1 MKQTVITRAGEET
14 RELGEKLGRLI
25 QGGIAISLTG
35 DLGAGKTTFVQGLA
49 KGLGVPDSFY
59 VTSPTYTIINEYPG
73 RVDLC
78 HMDLYRLGS
87 SDELDY
93 IGFDEIVD
101 SDRVIIIEWPGIIE
115 PGQINFDLDI
125 ILAIDEQFNR
135 KISFI
140 ASGLEAAKVLRN
152 LFV

>member
-1 MKQTVITRAGEET
+1 MKQTITTRSGRET
-14 RELGEKLGRLI
+14 SELGEKLGRLI
-25 QGGIAISLTG
+25 TQGITISLTG

-87 SDELDY
+87 SEELEY
-93 IGFDEIVD
+93 IGFDEIISQD
-101 SDRVIIIEWPGIIE
+101 KVIIIEWPDIIE
-115 PGQINFDLDI
+115 QGLISFNLDI
-125 ILAIDEQFNR
+125 TIKVDEDFNR

-140 ASGLEAAKVLRN
+140 ASGLELTKVLRK
-152 LFV
+152 LLV

>member
-1 MKQTVITRAGEET
+1 MQQTITT
-14 RELGEKLGRLI
+14 RSGRQTSELGEKLGRLI
-25 QGGIAISLTG
+25 SQGITISLTG

-59 VTSPTYTIINEYPG
+59 VTSPSYTIINEYPG

-87 SDELDY
+87 REELEY
-93 IGFDEIVD
+93 IGFDEIISQD
-101 SDRVIIIEWPGIIE
+101 KVIIIEWPGIIE
-115 PGQINFDLDI
+115 QGLMSFNLDI
-125 ILAIDEQFNR
+125 TIKVDEDFNR

-140 ASGLEAAKVLRN
+140 TSGLELTKVLRK
-152 LFV
+152 LLV

>member
-1 MKQTVITRAGEET
+1 MQQTITT
-14 RELGEKLGRLI
+14 RSGRQTSELGEKLGRLI
-25 QGGIAISLTG
+25 SQGITISLTG

-59 VTSPTYTIINEYPG
+59 VTSPSYTIINEYPG

-87 SDELDY
+87 SEELEY
-93 IGFDEIVD
+93 IGFDEIISQD
-101 SDRVIIIEWPGIIE
+101 KVIIIEWPDIIE
-115 PGQINFDLDI
+115 QGLISFNLDI
-125 ILAIDEQFNR
+125 TIKVDKDFNR

-140 ASGLEAAKVLRN
+140 ASGLELTKVLRN
-152 LFV
+152 LLV

>member
-1 MKQTVITRAGEET
+1 MQKTITSRSGRET
-14 RELGEKLGRLI
+14 CELGEKLGRLI
-25 QGGIAISLTG
+25 SQGITISLTG

-59 VTSPTYTIINEYPG
+59 VTSPSYTIINEYPG

-87 SDELDY
+87 REELEY
-93 IGFDEIVD
+93 IGFDEIISQD
-101 SDRVIIIEWPGIIE
+101 KVIIIEWPNIIE
-115 PGQINFDLDI
+115 QDLMSFNLDI
-125 ILAIDEQFNR
+125 IIKVDEDFNR

-140 ASGLEAAKVLRN
+140 TSGLELTKVLRK
-152 LFV
+152 LLV

>member
-1 MKQTVITRAGEET
+1 MKQIIITRSGEET

-25 QGGIAISLTG
+25 TKGIAISLTG

-49 KGLGVPDSFY
+49 KGLEVPDSFY

-78 HMDLYRLGS
+78 HMDLYRLGA
-87 SDELDY
+87 SDELEY

-115 PGQINFDLDI
+115 PGLIHFDLDI
-125 ILAIDEQFNR
+125 TLAIDEQFNR

>member
-1 MKQTVITRAGEET
+1 MNHTVITRSGKET
-14 RELGEKLGRLI
+14 CELGERLGRLI

-49 KGLGVPDSFY
+49 KGLGVPDAYY

-101 SDRVIIIEWPGIIE
+101 SDRVIIIEWPDIID
-115 PGQINFDLDI
+115 PGLINFTLDI

-140 ASGLEAAKVLRN
+140 ASGLGAVKVLRN

>member
-1 MKQTVITRAGEET
+1 MKQIVITRSGKET
-14 RELGEKLGRLI
+14 SELGEKLGRLI

-87 SDELDY
+87 SDELEY

-101 SDRVIIIEWPGIIE
+101 SDRVIIIEWPDIIE
-115 PGQINFDLDI
+115 PGLISFDLDI
-125 ILAIDEQFNR
+125 VLAIDEQFNR

>member
-1 MKQTVITRAGEET
+1 MKQIAITRSGEET
-14 RELGEKLGRLI
+14 SELGEKLGRLI
-25 QGGIAISLTG
+25 TKGIAISLTG

-49 KGLGVPDSFY
+49 KGLEVPDAFY

-87 SDELDY
+87 GDELDY

-101 SDRVIIIEWPGIIE
+101 SDRVIIIEWPDIIE
-115 PGQINFDLDI
+115 PGLINFDLDI

-140 ASGLEAAKVLRN
+140 ASGLGAAKVLRN